1 MVIWNIVQSVMAN
14 VPISITAANG
24 SQFQSANGY
33 ASSRFLK
40 FHCNSKHQVFYT
52 ENRFR
57 FPPLLIPQLPK
68 NLILESFRR
77 REWITFLSLIEFGP
91 FWLQQTYLGLFVPLI
106 LTKCSILLVESIPL
120 LWWAILR
127 KSCHSLL

>member
-1 MVIWNIVQSVMAN
+1 MAN

-52 ENRFR
+52 EKRFR
-57 FPPLLIPQLPK
+57 FPPLHILQLPK

-77 REWITFLSLIEFGP
+77 RE
-91 FWLQQTYLGLFVPLI
+91 
-106 LTKCSILLVESIPL
+106 
-120 LWWAILR
+120 
-127 KSCHSLL
+127 